1 MTVFVLDKR
10 HQPLMPCSDARARQM
25 LRDGKAVVHRQYP
38 FTIRLRHRVGGDLQ
52 PVEVRLDTGSR
63 TTGIA
68 LVRKPTPG
76 CEGPDT
82 VLFLGEL
89 EHRGSQIRDALTARS
104 ARRGNRRS
112 RLRRRPA
119 RFSFRTKPGG
129 WLAPSLQH
137 RVLTT
142 IGWVDRL
149 SRMASVTSAAQE
161 IILFD
166 TQLMQNPE
174 ISGVEYQQGAL
185 AGYEV
190 REYLLEKGGRC
201 CVYCD
206 AKNVPL
212 QIDHVRPRASG
223 GSNRVSNLVL
233 ACGPCNTAKGAIP
246 IETFLARKPNRLAKI
261 SAGLRRPLHDA
272 AAVNSTRNALFTAL
286 RKRFPEAAGWSGGRT
301 KWNRSRLGIPK
312 AHALDAVCVGHVE
325 AVARWRETPVLYI
338 RSTGRGGHQR
348 TMSKPCGFPKRDMKD
363 PKQVAI
369 KTRRYTAPDGRSF
382 RTGDHVAA
390 RLWKQG
396 NKLVHGRIQ
405 IRANG
410 FFAVDYGSGSVGS
423 LPHRFVRTVQR
434 ADGYHYPHKTKAT

>member
-52 PVEVRLDTGSR
+52 PVEVRLDPGSR

-68 LVRKPTPG
+68 LVRKPVPG
-76 CEGPDT
+76 REGPDT

-89 EHRGSQIRDALTARS
+89 EHRGSEIRNDLTARA
-104 ARRGNRRS
+104 ARRRNRRS
-112 RLRRRPA
+112 RLRARPA
-119 RFSFRTKPGG
+119 RFSFRTKPEG
-129 WLAPSLQH
+129 WLAPSLRH

-142 IGWVDRL
+142 ICWVDRL
-149 SRMASVTSAAQE
+149 SRLAPVTSAAQE
-161 IILFD
+161 LVRFD
-166 TQLMQNPE
+166 TQAMQNPE

-201 CVYCD
+201 CAYCD
-206 AKNVPL
+206 ARNVPL
-212 QIDHVRPRASG
+212 QIDHVRPRAHG

-233 ACGPCNTAKGAIP
+233 ACGPCNQAKGGQP
-246 IETFLARKPNRLAKI
+246 VETFLARKPKRLAKI
-261 SAGLRRPLHDA
+261 LAGLQRPLRDA

-286 RKRFPEAAGWSGGRT
+286 RKRFPEATGWSGGRT

-312 AHALDAVCVGHVE
+312 THALDAVCVGEVE
-325 AVARWRETPVLYI
+325 AVVRWSETPVLQI
-338 RSTGRGGHQR
+338 RATGRGGHQR
-348 TMSKPCGFPKRDMKD
+348 VMSKPCGFPKRDAKD
-363 PKQVAI
+363 PRQVAI
-369 KTRRYTAPDGRSF
+369 KTRRFTAPDGRSV

-390 RLWKQG
+390 RLWKQR
-396 NKLVHGRIQ
+396 NKLVYGRIQ

-410 FFAVDYGSGSVGS
+410 CFALDYGSGSVGS

-434 ADGYHYPHKTKAT
+434 ADGYHYFHKAKAT